1 MPTRTY
7 LEQTSLDELRPAAPP
22 GEDVAVLQV
31 EDCAPS
37 LWRRLYGEVG
47 AAYHWVD
54 RLGWTDAEI
63 QAYLSDPAVSL
74 WVLSVKGEVAG
85 YFELRRHPED
95 EVRLKPD
102 TIETGESPDGVRLKP
117 DTTEIESPVASGF
130 SRTFSFEIAY
140 FGLLPPYVGQ
150 GLGKYLLSEAAAR
163 AWTLQPSRVWLHTST
178 LDHPAALPNYL
189 ARGFSIFRVEHY

>member
-37 LWRRLYGEVG
+37 LWRRLYGDVG

-95 EVRLKPD
+95 EV
-102 TIETGESPDGVRLKP
+102 G
-117 DTTEIESPVASGF
+117 
-130 SRTFSFEIAY
+130 TFSVEIAY

-189 ARGFSIFRVEHY
+189 ARGFSIFRVERY